1 MALPPCCSFAGIPL
15 PWLSSLI
22 EKLILYK
29 SNLAL
34 QEENMDE
41 TEKLVKNVIKGIQ
54 DKKGSGIV
62 VAALSH
68 RDGSICKYFVI
79 CQGNSPQQV
88 EAIAGSVGDHV
99 REATGEK
106 PVNCIGLDNA
116 VWVAMDYVDVLVH
129 IFVPETRQ
137 YYDLEHLWE
146 DARLEK
152 VPDII

>member
-1 MALPPCCSFAGIPL
+1 MNEA
-15 PWLSSLI
+15 
-22 EKLILYK
+22 
-29 SNLAL
+29 
-34 QEENMDE
+34 
-41 TEKLVKNVIKGIQ
+41 EKLVKNVIKGIQ

-62 VAALSH
+62 VADLSH
-68 RDGSICKYFVI
+68 IDGTICKYFVI

-88 EAIAGSVGDHV
+88 EAIAGSVGDYV
-99 REATGEK
+99 RETTGEK
-106 PVNCIGLDNA
+106 PVNCVGLGNA

-146 DARLEK
+146 DAKLEK

>member
-1 MALPPCCSFAGIPL
+1 M
-15 PWLSSLI
+15 
-22 EKLILYK
+22 
-29 SNLAL
+29 N
-34 QEENMDE
+34 E

-62 VAALSH
+62 VADLSH
-68 RDGSICKYFVI
+68 IDGTVCKYFII

-88 EAIAGSVGDHV
+88 EAIAGSVSDYV
-99 REATGEK
+99 QETTGEK

-146 DARLEK
+146 DAKLET
-152 VPDII
+152 VPDLD

>member
-1 MALPPCCSFAGIPL
+1 M
-15 PWLSSLI
+15 
-22 EKLILYK
+22 
-29 SNLAL
+29 N
-34 QEENMDE
+34 E

-62 VAALSH
+62 VADLSH
-68 RDGSICKYFVI
+68 IDGTVCKYFII

-88 EAIAGSVGDHV
+88 EAIAGSVSDYV
-99 REATGEK
+99 RETTGEK

-129 IFVPETRQ
+129 IFVPEKRQ

-146 DARLEK
+146 DAKLET
-152 VPDII
+152 VPDLD

>member
-1 MALPPCCSFAGIPL
+1 M
-15 PWLSSLI
+15 
-22 EKLILYK
+22 
-29 SNLAL
+29 N
-34 QEENMDE
+34 E

-62 VAALSH
+62 VADLSH
-68 RDGSICKYFVI
+68 IDGTVCKYFII

-88 EAIAGSVGDHV
+88 EAIAGSVSDFV
-99 REATGEK
+99 RETTGEK

-146 DARLEK
+146 DAKLET
-152 VPDII
+152 VPDLD